1 MDMILYIAAIAV
13 MIWAFCL
20 SSSVK
25 KTFRKYSEVRSH
37 SGMTGAEVAHQILS
51 ANGIYDVQIQVVPGT
66 LTDHYHPK
74 KKTLN
79 LSEAVA
85 NGHSVSAIAVAA
97 HECGHA
103 IQHHEGYGLL
113 TFRNTLVPVANIG
126 STAGV
131 WICILGFVFMPFI
144 LVPLGIGLFAFA
156 VLFHLL
162 TLPVEFNASR
172 KAMSILENR
181 GIVRYEEEREGATK
195 VLKAAAMTYV
205 AAALSAVITLLRLIS
220 RSRN

>member
-1 MDMILYIAAIAV
+1 MFLYIAAIV
-13 MIWAFCL
+13 VLIWSICL
-20 SSSVK
+20 SANVN
-25 KTFRKYSEVRSH
+25 KTFRKYGAVRSH
-37 SGMTGAEVAHQILS
+37 SGLTGAEVARQILS

-85 NGHSVSAIAVAA
+85 NSSSISAIAVAA

-113 TFRNTLVPVANIG
+113 SFRNSLVPVANIG
-126 STAGV
+126 SHAGI
-131 WICILGFVFMPFI
+131 WICVLGFVFLPFI
-144 LVPLGIGLFAFA
+144 LIPLGIGLFTFA

-172 KAMSILENR
+172 KAMSILESR
-181 GIVRYEEEREGATK
+181 GIIRYEEEREGATK

-205 AAALSAVITLLRLIS
+205 AAALASVITLLRLIS
-220 RSRN
+220 GSRN